1 MHNINIELGKGINGL
16 LLILIGVVHVAG
28 SRAVAW
34 VGLQSG
40 INVGTTIAGFVAL
53 MAASQLPWAAGQN
66 RQSSAL
72 SSSLTSSTSLSG
84 YQEHHLLDLY
94 HDPWLLHFRTGSS
107 FLLYLFFLVQ
117 PPSFK
122 GMTVLG
128 LGDSLE
134 GWRVASTWLPLFPH
148 ELFIFI

>member
-16 LLILIGVVHVAG
+16 LLVLIGGAQG
-28 SRAVAW
+28 SWREW
-34 VGLQSG
+34 VLPLQSG

-53 MAASQLPWAAGQN
+53 MAASQLPWAAAQN